1 MALNITSQVTTD
13 SGIDLSTSYGRVTVN
28 NPESGELLIC
38 GLQWYPSEA
47 AYTAGVDPLRIKDPN
62 GLIPGDLIP
71 TFMSTPYDR
80 ATDGTDTL
88 QIAHDFIQSELD
100 SKSISSTQVL

>member
-1 MALNITSQVTTD
+1 MALNITSKVTTD

-28 NPESGELLIC
+28 NPESGDLLIC

-47 AYTAGVDPLRIKDPN
+47 AYTAKGDTLRIKDPN
-62 GLIPGDLIP
+62 AQIPGDLIP

-88 QIAHDFIQSELD
+88 QIAHDFIQFQLD
-100 SKSISSTQVL
+100 SRGISSTQVL